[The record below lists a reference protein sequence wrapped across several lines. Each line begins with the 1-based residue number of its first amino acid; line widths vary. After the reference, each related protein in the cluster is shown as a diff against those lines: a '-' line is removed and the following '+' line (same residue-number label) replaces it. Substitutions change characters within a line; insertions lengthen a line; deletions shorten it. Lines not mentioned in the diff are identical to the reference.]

1 MLVFA
6 LFPHNSEW
14 FFLVVSKMFKTE
26 TIIFVKKSYV
36 MAYVISYQNLKHVC
50 FSQRGDWDEFQ
61 QKHIFSQVE
70 LSESL

>member
-26 TIIFVKKSYV
+26 TIFVKKSYF
-36 MAYVISYQNLKHVC
+36 MAKAAYLTKSLSMFVC
-50 FSQRGDWDEFQ
+50 LGEGTWVSFNKNTFLAG
-61 QKHIFSQVE
+61 
-70 LSESL
+70 

>member
-26 TIIFVKKSYV
+26 TIIFVKKSYF
-36 MAYVISYQNLKHVC
+36 MAKAAYLT
-50 FSQRGDWDEFQ
+50 
-61 QKHIFSQVE
+61 
-70 LSESL
+70 ESLSMFVCLGEGTWASFNKNTFLAG